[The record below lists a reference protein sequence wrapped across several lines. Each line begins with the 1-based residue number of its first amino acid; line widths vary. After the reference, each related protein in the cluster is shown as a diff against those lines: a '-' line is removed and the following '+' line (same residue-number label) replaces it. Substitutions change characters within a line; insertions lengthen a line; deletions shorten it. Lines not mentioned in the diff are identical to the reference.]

1 MIEFII
7 IIIALI
13 FIPILEIYTIFK
25 IKQIEIKK
33 LTGKIYT
40 LKQIDKVESVIR
52 KQNRQKQMTDLCNL
66 LAEENKEIKG
76 ENWWKHFL

>member
-76 ENWWKHFL
+76 EN